1 MLRVPNQADHV
12 VEEPERAI
20 MAFVAVDV
28 DDNVDDD
35 KEVGRDEENP
45 KDGAVREVADDLND
59 KDEADEE
66 VGLVR
71 GRRDVRVTELEDLE
85 RAMVT
90 IGQRLKR

>member
-20 MAFVAVDV
+20 TAFVAVDV

-35 KEVGRDEENP
+35 KEVGRDEKDP

-71 GRRDVRVTELEDLE
+71 GRRDVRVTELEDL
-85 RAMVT
+85 RTT
-90 IGQRLKR
+90 IKKIRS